1 MVRKTKKMAWSKM
14 GVAARIKI
22 AGVLILDGNGSK

>member
-1 MVRKTKKMAWSKM
+1 MVHKTKKMVWSKM

-22 AGVLILDGNGSK
+22 GGVAIYVPNGPK